1 MSSGDFNYV
10 TLRNLVPSN
19 TDGSFVQPGYVLTV
33 GPDAKQLWTNDV
45 SINNLV
51 ASTFFVV
58 STSRFPQ
65 GLFDVIWM
73 SSASGSTMTM
83 QNLQVYSSLTTS
95 SLYIQNTMFENM
107 SGSTLTGA
115 KVIASTLYYS
125 TMFGST
131 ATTSTLSAS
140 TLNVSSLFGSSL
152 TTSTL
157 LASTAYVIK
166 ENVSTLTVSTL
177 VGTSDVNINNGF
189 YSTLT
194 GYAIQNSS
202 ISSNVSFT
210 QVGTTSS
217 LAASTV
223 QFGNANGTNIY
234 VNTYAA
240 ANTNIN
246 LGKFSTLVGSTMIV
260 GIFTGSSVFYS
271 SMFGSS
277 LVTSTMFGSTIYFS
291 TSVGSTLTAN
301 IVNVTALNANNT
313 LYSTLTGSSI
323 TTSTLSASTLNYSTM
338 NGSTLTTSSFTVSS
352 MVFST
357 VTGSTLTTNLL
368 NVTASNTNNGLFS
381 TLKGSTLTASTA
393 VVSSL
398 YYSTVLGSS
407 LTTALLAVQST
418 ATVSTMN
425 ATSLTYSTLLGSTM
439 TLNTGF
445 WNSTLTGSTITL
457 NSGNYSTMTGSTIG
471 VNTLNASTLMIVSSG
486 YLGVGITNPTY
497 NFQTSSTYTINLS
510 NNYTQN
516 WVSMWSGND
525 AGAFTATYNG
535 TMVGPTG
542 SPSAMVVTLGPYVNT
557 VVTYNGSLVPGNSYL
572 VSFTAKMTG
581 SSPYFYICNHLSLAP
596 ADQQVPGTVTY
607 SMSGTYA
614 TYAVQFTAPSGQFG
628 ISFVSQA
635 NQVVSF
641 YGFSMQGFYNQMT
654 GALGLGTVPK
664 FSLHAPLGSI
674 QAFNY
679 QRFEWINTQY
689 TNVLGYSPAS
699 APGMYKIAT
708 MGAPANSGTYGMV
721 NVRGQMGGFTNT
733 NIMYVDLSIVTRNS
747 ISVWGTVGGYQVGSG
762 IIDLVYSV
770 NGSGQYD
777 IYIYIKSN
785 TYVVYDLMVSGA
797 SGNNVLYDP
806 ATAALVS
813 VGSVTSPQSLSAM
826 ATMFQ
831 SGAGLIGIGKT
842 SPAYALD
849 VLGTVNV
856 SGTFLVNGSPLSLSG
871 GGSAWTSNG
880 TSLYY
885 NAGNIGIGTSSPS
898 SQLHLFGNNGSTF
911 TTKMTITN
919 GANSN
924 TDFGSAILLNNV
936 NGGTAYN
943 LGQIVALR
951 ANSPTDFS
959 SYMAFSSANTL
970 GGLVEAMRILANG
983 YVGIGMTNPAYM
995 LDVAGNIHSA
1005 GYVTANNPTN
1015 AVLMVISGAGQYS
1028 TSAAANDGVIR
1039 TTNGNLILQ
1048 SGTGAAALAIN
1059 SANNVGIGTTGA
1071 SYPLVIAG
1079 STVVFGV
1086 DNAAAFAAKNST
1098 GTYEQYFWPRY
1109 SDNVMYLN
1117 AGSAGFN
1124 LRSSTSTSM
1133 LFVTSAGLVGI
1144 ATNSPGYLL
1153 TITGT
1158 NNVFGVDNGAG
1169 FVAKNSTG
1177 TYETYFYPRYTDN
1190 VMYLKYGSAG
1200 FNIQN
1205 NAGTSTMVMNNSGL
1219 VGIAT
1224 ASPGATLD
1232 VNGTVQAVT
1241 AFQSS
1246 SSAAVAGVGTYQTV
1260 YLGQSGATAPRGTAV
1275 RFGDVLGAAYYVA
1288 TGTNNFTFYKDVS
1301 GGNAAAA
1308 MSLMGGS
1315 ATGATPN
1322 VYVNNNLGIGTA
1334 SPASALH
1341 VYNSGI
1347 TLNNAFS
1354 TYGLYLTPITT
1365 TGTGSNWSIAGDSVI
1380 KQYSGNLMIVTG
1392 STGNQGI
1399 YLSSGGN
1406 LGIGK
1411 SAPGYAVD
1419 VVGSLNITGTYYVNG
1434 VALTT
1439 GGGGSS
1445 SQWTTAGSNI
1455 YYNTGNVGIGVSF
1468 PNYGLH
1474 LGKSVISNL
1483 GGAMITSN
1491 NTIITTIGTTA
1502 SNSGTLTGPSGG
1514 IYTLT
1519 IGTGQTS
1526 TAFSLATENNMIVGA
1541 TYTVSIRIQGTVTTN
1556 YYLSDN
1562 ITQSYVVSTTI
1573 PSTYTSVSYSF
1584 TATNAQ
1590 LWLGCTGT
1598 AGQNIQVQ
1606 NISITILT
1614 PVLYGNVG
1622 IGISNPSYLLD
1633 VIGTS
1638 RLSTPA
1644 DDTGNPLP
1652 SYLYDTFGSVWTQ
1665 PSATPIA
1672 TGYWTS
1678 TATSYTGQ
1686 YMSATST
1693 TGTNG
1698 TVAVSS
1704 NYGSTWTSTAIS
1716 GDLSHMGISGTGQYQ
1731 LVSRFVSNGAWY
1743 ISSDYG
1749 ITWTVG
1755 TTLATGVWSGSAM
1768 SYTGQYQYV
1777 CQNGG
1782 VIYSSSNNGFVFAA
1796 TSSPNKAYQCIACS
1810 ADGKHVTAGATSS
1823 ELYYS
1828 SDFGVTWTATTIGTL
1843 VRWRS
1848 LAMSSSGQYQYG
1860 VDDTNHYLYYS
1871 SNYGVT
1877 WTRQSN
1883 TTPSYYGIACS
1894 SSGQY
1899 VITGNSTFNNYTYVS
1914 KDYGATWSVG
1924 TVQGAWY
1931 KVSMSQNGKYILYM
1945 LASGLYISQI
1955 TTTALITSGNV
1966 GIGKTNPAYALDVAG
1981 TVNISGSYYV
1991 NGAPM
1996 SSSQWTTTGSNIYY
2010 TTGSVGIG
2018 TNNPIQGALQVN
2030 GRGIFGY
2037 VPSTRGGILIDNET
2051 AYGGYPVIQGVT
2063 NTLGTNTITINPAGG
2078 FVGIGVTNPGSAL
2091 DVRQV
2096 GGPDGVSNGAQIY
2109 FPATYNSLVY
2119 STAMVSSFRLKWFS
2133 DTWDICGMRG
2143 GSVAFQ
2149 SMGFRYNGTETMTLL
2164 TGGNVGIGNT
2174 APSQLLDLTS
2184 SSTTPAIRIQSQ
2196 YSACYLSV
2204 GSVVGVNSYIGLQSG
2219 ASTSSGLGTPPFVV
2233 TNANTI
2239 GIGTANPNYT
2249 LHMYGNAN
2257 GSVTQCIQNANA
2269 GSSVF
2274 LQTWLLNDTGTGAG
2288 LFLNSSTRS
2297 VDGGVNNATLR
2308 NDAGDLRVQA
2318 KGGVGMQIVS
2328 TTGFVGIGTASPLA
2342 MLHISNTT
2350 ASGNGYGLMIV
2361 DSPNAGGAGGA
2372 ITIRNSGGGNNAF
2385 ASLIFEVDGSTS
2397 AAASSTPA
2405 AFNQGNGMI
2414 YCQNVGGGANNTAKF
2429 GFQVWNGTTEAEIM
2443 TILPTGYVGI
2453 NTTSPGYALH
2463 VVGTIYASGD
2473 VIALSDQRYKQNIT
2487 PLTNS
2492 LAKLQQL
2499 SGYTYTRNDLPSND
2513 VHMGLLAQEVLAVFP
2528 EAVSYNQTD
2537 DKYGL
2542 NYNAMVAPLVESIKA
2557 LSMENKELR
2566 YRLNKQESL
2575 LQSILERLG

>member
-19 TDGSFVQPGYVLTV
+19 TDGSFVHPGYVLTV

-51 ASTFFVV
+51 ASTFSVT

-65 GLFDVIWM
+65 GLFEVIWM

-107 SGSTLTGA
+107 TGSTLTGA
-115 KVIASTLYYS
+115 KMVASTLYYS

-157 LASTAYVIK
+157 LASTAYVIQ
-166 ENVSTLTVSTL
+166 ENVSSLTVSTL

-189 YSTLT
+189 YSTLS
-194 GYAIQNSS
+194 GLAIQNSS

-217 LAASTV
+217 LSASTV
-223 QFGNANGTNIY
+223 QFGNANGNTIY
-234 VNTYAA
+234 VNTYSA

-301 IVNVTALNANNT
+301 IVNATALNANNT
-313 LYSTLTGSSI
+313 LYSTLTGSTI

-338 NGSTLTTSSFTVSS
+338 NGSTLITSSFTVSS
-352 MVFST
+352 MGFST
-357 VTGSTLTTNLL
+357 VTGSTLTTNVL

-381 TLKGSTLTASTA
+381 TLKGSTLTASTV

-407 LTTALLAVQST
+407 LTTALLTVQST
-418 ATVSTMN
+418 ATVSSMN
-425 ATSLTYSTLLGSTM
+425 ATSLTYSTMLGSTM

-457 NSGNYSTMTGSTIG
+457 NSGNYSTMSGSTIG

-497 NFQTSSTYTINLS
+497 NFQTSSTYTVNLS

-542 SPSAMVVTLGPYVNT
+542 SPAAMVVTLGPYVNT

-572 VSFTAKMTG
+572 ITFTAKMTG

-596 ADQQVPGTVTY
+596 ADQQIPGTVTY
-607 SMSGTYA
+607 NMSGTYA
-614 TYAVQFTAPSGQFG
+614 TYSVQFTAPSGQFG

-641 YGFSMQGFYNQMT
+641 YGFSIQGFYNQMT

-733 NIMYVDLSIVTRNS
+733 NIMYVDLSIVTRNA

-842 SPAYALD
+842 SPGYALD

-856 SGTFLVNGSPLSLSG
+856 SGTFLVNGSPLTLSG

-943 LGQIVALR
+943 LGQIVAFR

-959 SYMAFSSANTL
+959 SYMAFSSANAL
-970 GGLVEAMRILANG
+970 GGLVEAMRILSNG
-983 YVGIGMTNPAYM
+983 YIGIGMTNPAYM

-1048 SGTGAAALAIN
+1048 SGTGAAALAIT
-1059 SANNVGIGTTGA
+1059 STNNIGIGTTGA
-1071 SYPLVIAG
+1071 SYPLTIAG
-1079 STVVFGV
+1079 STTVLGI

-1144 ATNSPGYLL
+1144 ATNVPGYLL
-1153 TITGT
+1153 TIAGT

-1205 NAGTSTMVMNNSGL
+1205 NAGTSSMFMSNTGL

-1224 ASPGATLD
+1224 ASPGTTLD
-1232 VNGTVQAVT
+1232 VNGTVQAST

-1246 SSAAVAGVGTYQTV
+1246 SSSTVAGLGLYQFV
-1260 YLGQSGATAPRGTAV
+1260 YLGQSGTATTRGTAV
-1275 RFGDVLGAAYYVA
+1275 RFGDVLGAAYYVT

-1301 GGNAAAA
+1301 GANASQV
-1308 MSLMGGS
+1308 MSFVGGS
-1315 ATGATPN
+1315 ALGATPN

-1341 VYNSGI
+1341 VYGTTNTALTMGMNSSTFLVGI
-1347 TLNNAFS
+1347 GSTAGSYSTFAVTGDTVLRTNN
-1354 TYGLYLTPITT
+1354 TNNLILQ
-1365 TGTGSNWSIAGDSVI
+1365 TGTGVGAIYINTSNNVGIGSSSPSAKLDVLGDVMFGANNSTTGSRIYFRGTNGYLLGGPSGTDMVQI
-1380 KQYSGNLMIVTG
+1380 VSGNGTKA
-1392 STGNQGI
+1392 
-1399 YLSSGGN
+1399 LSVAYGGN
-1406 LGIGK
+1406 IGIQNLTP
-1411 SAPGYAVD
+1411 AYALD
-1419 VVGSLNITGTYYVNG
+1419 VTGSLNITGTYYVNG

-1445 SQWTTAGSNI
+1445 QWTTSGSNI
-1455 YYNTGNVGIGVSF
+1455 YYNSGYVGIGLTNPNNVFQVNTGSSFNISGVITSSFSPISNVIGNAAINSGSLSGPTNGAYTLTIGSAKTSTAFLLTSTNNLFIGNTYTITMQLQGTASNYYFSDGINVYYTSASMPATYTSISYSFTAMTNQVWLGCNGTATQSISVKFIIIQQLNTSRTGNVGIGTNNPSNRLDV
-1468 PNYGLH
+1468 
-1474 LGKSVISNL
+1474 LG
-1483 GGAMITSN
+1483 TSSLYADFGD
-1491 NTIITTIGTTA
+1491 TT
-1502 SNSGTLTGPSGG
+1502 
-1514 IYTLT
+1514 
-1519 IGTGQTS
+1519 
-1526 TAFSLATENNMIVGA
+1526 V
-1541 TYTVSIRIQGTVTTN
+1541 
-1556 YYLSDN
+1556 LSDTAYN
-1562 ITQSYVVSTTI
+1562 ALGSTWTQS
-1573 PSTYTSVSYSF
+1573 
-1584 TATNAQ
+1584 
-1590 LWLGCTGT
+1590 
-1598 AGQNIQVQ
+1598 
-1606 NISITILT
+1606 
-1614 PVLYGNVG
+1614 
-1622 IGISNPSYLLD
+1622 
-1633 VIGTS
+1633 
-1638 RLSTPA
+1638 
-1644 DDTGNPLP
+1644 
-1652 SYLYDTFGSVWTQ
+1652 
-1665 PSATPIA
+1665 SATPISGGNWNTVA
-1672 TGYWTS
+1672 CS
-1678 TATSYTGQ
+1678 ATGQ
-1686 YMSATST
+1686 YMSAVSS

-1704 NYGSTWTSTAIS
+1704 DYGTTWTSTSIPGDVIDVGMS
-1716 GDLSHMGISGTGQYQ
+1716 GNGQYQ
-1731 LVSRFVSNGAWY
+1731 IVSRWVTNGAMY
-1743 ISSDYG
+1743 VSSDYG
-1749 ITWTVG
+1749 ATWAAG
-1755 TTLATGVWSGSAM
+1755 MLATGGNIWAASAF
-1768 SYTGQYQYV
+1768 SYNGQYQFACQMGGTVYV
-1777 CQNGG
+1777 
-1782 VIYSSSNNGFVFAA
+1782 SSNNGSSFTA
-1796 TSSPNKAYQCIACS
+1796 TTAPVKTYTCVACS
-1810 ADGKHVTAGATSS
+1810 SDGRYITAGSTSS

-1828 SDFGVTWTATTIGTL
+1828 SDYGATWTATTIGTL

-1860 VDDTNHYLYYS
+1860 VDNFNRYLYYS
-1871 SNYGVT
+1871 SNFGVT

-1883 TTPSYYGIACS
+1883 TTPVYYGISCS

-1899 VITGNSTFNNYTYVS
+1899 VITGDTNGGGTGKTYIS
-1914 KDYGATWSVG
+1914 KDYGATWTAG
-1924 TVQGAWY
+1924 TVSGVWY

-1945 LASGLYISQI
+1945 QVAGLYLSQFSS
-1955 TTTALITSGNV
+1955 TALITSGNV
-1966 GIGKTNPAYALDVAG
+1966 GIGKTNPVYALDVAG
-1981 TVNISGSYYV
+1981 TVNITGSYYV

-1996 SSSQWTTTGSNIYY
+1996 SSSQWTTSGSAIYY

-2018 TNNPIQGALQVN
+2018 I
-2030 GRGIFGY
+2030 
-2037 VPSTRGGILIDNET
+2037 
-2051 AYGGYPVIQGVT
+2051 
-2063 NTLGTNTITINPAGG
+2063 
-2078 FVGIGVTNPGSAL
+2078 TNPSSYL
-2091 DVRQV
+2091 DIRQNA
-2096 GGPDGVSNGAQIY
+2096 GPDGVNNGAQVY
-2109 FPATYNSLVY
+2109 FPATYSSLAY
-2119 STAMVSSFRLKWFS
+2119 STAMVSAFRLKWFS

-2143 GSVAFQ
+2143 GGTAFQ

-2164 TGGNVGIGNT
+2164 TNGNVGIGT
-2174 APSQLLDLTS
+2174 TGPSQLLDLTS

-2204 GSVVGVNSYIGLQSG
+2204 GAVVGVNSYIGLQSG
-2219 ASTSSGLGTPPFVV
+2219 VSTSSGLGTPPFVV
-2233 TNANTI
+2233 TNANTV
-2239 GIGTANPNYT
+2239 GIGTANPAYT
-2249 LHMYGNAN
+2249 LHIYGNAN
-2257 GSVTQCIQNANA
+2257 GSVTQAIQNANS

-2288 LFLNSSTRS
+2288 IFLNSSTRS
-2297 VDGGVNNATLR
+2297 ADGGVNNATLR
-2308 NDAGDLRVQA
+2308 NDAGDLRIQS
-2318 KGGVGMQIVS
+2318 KGGLGMHIAG
-2328 TTGFVGIGTASPLA
+2328 TTGLVGIATASPVTQLHMAKDVSADSDYTAMITFQNTHAGYYDWQIGPQTLGGSAIFTIRGGADSYSSLSDYVNVSGSGAVGIG
-2342 MLHISNTT
+2342 
-2350 ASGNGYGLMIV
+2350 
-2361 DSPNAGGAGGA
+2361 
-2372 ITIRNSGGGNNAF
+2372 ITNPSH
-2385 ASLIFEVDGSTS
+2385 
-2397 AAASSTPA
+2397 
-2405 AFNQGNGMI
+2405 
-2414 YCQNVGGGANNTAKF
+2414 K
-2429 GFQVWNGTTEAEIM
+2429 
-2443 TILPTGYVGI
+2443 
-2453 NTTSPGYALH
+2453 LH

-2473 VIALSDQRYKQNIT
+2473 VIALSDQRYKQQIT
-2487 PLTNS
+2487 PLTDS
-2492 LAKLQQL
+2492 LVKMQQIG
-2499 SGYTYTRNDLPSND
+2499 GYTYTREDHYPGKT
-2513 VHMGLLAQEVLAVFP
+2513 HMGLLAQEVLAVFP
-2528 EAVSYNQTD
+2528 EAVSYD
-2537 DKYGL
+2537 EGSDKYAL
-2542 NYNAMVAPLVESIKA
+2542 NYNAMVAPLVESVKS
-2557 LSMENKELR
+2557 LSRENKELR
-2566 YRLNKQESL
+2566 DRLDKQETL
-2575 LQSILERLG
+2575 LQSLLKRLG